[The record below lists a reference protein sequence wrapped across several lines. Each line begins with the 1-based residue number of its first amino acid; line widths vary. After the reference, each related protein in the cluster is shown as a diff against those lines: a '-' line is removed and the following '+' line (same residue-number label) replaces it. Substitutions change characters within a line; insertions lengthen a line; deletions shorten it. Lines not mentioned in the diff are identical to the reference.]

1 MLSCS
6 VPNQTLIT
14 AQYRRDTKKHG
25 RYTPI
30 NTESFQ
36 MASRN
41 LGNSTFR
48 LWCAFCA
55 ESNATSDLSK
65 QRHSWAISPA
75 FIETA
80 WGLPRSTFYR
90 SFKELQEKKYL
101 VPNGPNTFAFHE
113 RPLGSDEGQEEVEED
128 V

>member
-14 AQYRRDTKKHG
+14 AWYRRDTKKHG

-101 VPNGPNTFAFHE
+101 EIV
-113 RPLGSDEGQEEVEED
+113 
-128 V
+128 

>member
-1 MLSCS
+1 
-6 VPNQTLIT
+6 
-14 AQYRRDTKKHG
+14 
-25 RYTPI
+25 
-30 NTESFQ
+30 